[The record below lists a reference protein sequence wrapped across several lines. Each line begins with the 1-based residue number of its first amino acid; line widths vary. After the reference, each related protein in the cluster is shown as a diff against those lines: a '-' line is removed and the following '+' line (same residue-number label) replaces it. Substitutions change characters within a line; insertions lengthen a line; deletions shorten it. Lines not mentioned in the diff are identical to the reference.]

1 MKNTLTAIV
10 LATIGITAQAGE
22 AEIRMSQKIVDINKG
37 ALSCGKVIKA
47 EKIQDTSKFLD
58 VKAVCSNGEVYRMG
72 IMYGSARDV
81 KIAIQ
86 CSKTFTSQ
94 QDAYAKEAAQEMNIT
109 SANCKNPKG

>member
-1 MKNTLTAIV
+1 MKKTLIV
-10 LATIGITAQAGE
+10 TLMMVAGVAQAGE
-22 AEIRMSQKIVDINKG
+22 AEIRMFQKMVDINKG

-58 VKAVCSNGEVYRMG
+58 VRAVCSNGEVYRMG

-86 CSKTFTSQ
+86 CSKPFTSQ
-94 QDAYAKEAAQEMNIT
+94 QDAYAKEASIEMNIT
-109 SANCKNPKG
+109 SANCKDPRG